1 MDREREGQIGR
12 HESRAS
18 GLARYTIP
26 QMLRP
31 HLYLYLSVSIHLSVF
46 VTGDAL
52 LCFLER
58 TAVAAGVE
66 QVNTRA

>member
-1 MDREREGQIGR
+1 
-12 HESRAS
+12 
-18 GLARYTIP
+18 
-26 QMLRP
+26 MLRP

-66 QVNTRA
+66 QVKHTRLSEARILIHFFSPHYLILGANTLL

>member
-1 MDREREGQIGR
+1 
-12 HESRAS
+12 
-18 GLARYTIP
+18 
-26 QMLRP
+26 MLRP